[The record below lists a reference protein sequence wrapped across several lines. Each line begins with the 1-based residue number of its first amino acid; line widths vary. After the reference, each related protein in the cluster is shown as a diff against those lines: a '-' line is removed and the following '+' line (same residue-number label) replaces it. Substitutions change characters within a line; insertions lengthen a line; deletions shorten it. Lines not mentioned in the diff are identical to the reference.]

1 MKPAHRR
8 ALDADSRDEA
18 ALDTFDRSSPPRTGP
33 PPSVT
38 VPTPEAFA
46 LSNGLR
52 VVMVPL
58 RSVPIVNL
66 SLQIRGGGWEVP
78 AEKAGLATLTADLL
92 DEGTKTLSA
101 LDVAEAIEGLGAGL
115 SSMAGRDAT
124 SLRMGVIRRNFESA
138 LGLFAEVL
146 IEPAFAQDE
155 LDRVR
160 AEQLTRIL
168 QGQAEPRIRADETL
182 AVSLYGDRFPYGTP
196 VPGTESTVSG
206 LSRDDVLAYYR
217 ARYRPGNATLIVTGD
232 VDREELEPLLED
244 ALGSW
249 HGASLPDTPYPD
261 PSATD
266 HTTVTLVDKP
276 GAPQSEIRI
285 GRLTTDRGSEDYFD
299 LTVLNTVLGGSFTS
313 RLNMKLRE
321 EKGFTYGA
329 RSSFALRRRV
339 GPFVAGAAVHT
350 AVTDA
355 AVTEFLSEIRRI
367 VHEPVDV
374 DELERAKNYV
384 ALRLPQGFETA
395 ADLSARIS
403 ELVLYDLPLDY
414 FNGYVDAVLGVDAA
428 AVQAAARKYL
438 DGGLAIVVV
447 GDREAV
453 EEPLRALGVGEV
465 FVLDSEPPEQTPAGA

>member
-1 MKPAHRR
+1 ME
-8 ALDADSRDEA
+8 EA
-18 ALDTFDRSSPPRTGP
+18 AVVTFDRSAPPRTGP
-33 PPSVT
+33 PPPVT
-38 VPTPEAFA
+38 VPTPESFS

-58 RSVPIVNL
+58 RSVPIVNVA
-66 SLQIRGGGWEVP
+66 LQVRGGGWEVP
-78 AEKAGLATLTADLL
+78 ADKAGLATLTADLL
-92 DEGTKTLSA
+92 DEGTATLSA
-101 LDVAEAIEGLGAGL
+101 IGVAEAFEGLGAGL
-115 SSMAGRDAT
+115 SSMAGRDAN
-124 SLRMGVIRRNFESA
+124 SLRMGVIRRNFEAA
-138 LGLFAEVL
+138 LDLFTQVL
-146 IEPAFAQDE
+146 MEPAFAEDE
-155 LDRVR
+155 LERVR

-182 AVSLYGDRFPYGTP
+182 AASLYGDRFPYGTP
-196 VPGTESTVSG
+196 VPGTEGTVSG
-206 LSRDDVLAYYR
+206 LMRDDVLAYYR
-217 ARYRPGNATLIVTGD
+217 DRYRPGNATLMVTGD
-232 VDREELEPLLED
+232 VDRDELEPLLETG
-244 ALGSW
+244 LGTW
-249 HGASLPDTPYPD
+249 QGASLPETTYPE

-266 HTTVTLVDKP
+266 RTTVTLVDKP

-285 GRLTTDRGSEDYFD
+285 GRLTTDRRSDDYFD

-321 EKGFTYGA
+321 EKGYTYGA

-350 AVTDA
+350 GVTDS
-355 AVTEFLSEIRRI
+355 AVTEFLREIRRI
-367 VHEPVDV
+367 VDEPVEV

-414 FNGYVDAVLGVDAA
+414 FNGYVDSVLAVDQAG
-428 AVQAAARKYL
+428 VQAAARKHL

-465 FVLDSEPPEQTPAGA
+465 SVLDSEPPEQTQAGA